1 MKPSFFIAFGL
12 FYCTHSLAQSP
23 SSPSLAQ
30 PPTPQSLAQ
39 LINPLSTLSPVTIRL
54 NAPDDKIANSL
65 FRHFEVIDERPDT
78 TRIGLHYALIRLGKP
93 HNRQLI
99 FSQPASRAL
108 SDYLDKYY
116 SRSDAPYTLLIV
128 LRNLWLSDAKY
139 LREDVAKNHDK
150 VYEKTHAR
158 VRMEIYAARDS
169 LYMPL
174 YRLDTL
180 VITRHLSTYDLTN
193 VYSVWNDNLAA
204 LLNEM
209 ADSAMLVTQRKQGQT
224 RLVSRDDIL
233 QYNQSRFT
241 NPIDSGFL
249 NTGVYKNFE
258 EFKNNAPSIKE
269 FEVRTEKSTRLLY
282 IKEGGTSYYSHNAW
296 GYCDGKNIYIM
307 RDGILNPVWR
317 EGKAWYFN
325 GETDFDIPEY
335 TFSNNGT
342 NMAAASRREVKRT
355 RIFTLDIDN
364 DTIY

>member
-1 MKPSFFIAFGL
+1 MKPSFLIAFGL
-12 FYCTHSLAQSP
+12 FYCALAP
-23 SSPSLAQ
+23 AQ
-30 PPTPQSLAQ
+30 P
-39 LINPLSTLSPVTIRL
+39 INPLSTLSPVTIRL
-54 NAPDDKIANSL
+54 NAPDDRLPTSL

-93 HNRQLI
+93 HNKQLI
-99 FSQPASRAL
+99 FSQSASRAL
-108 SDYLDKYY
+108 SGYLDKYY

-139 LREDVAKNHDK
+139 LREDMVKNPGK

-180 VITRHLSTYDLTN
+180 MISRHLSTYDVTT
-193 VYSVWNDNLAA
+193 VYSVWNDNLAD

-209 ADSAMLVTQRKQGQT
+209 TDSAMLVTQRKQGQT
-224 RLVSRDDIL
+224 RLVSRDEIL
-233 QYNQSRFT
+233 RYNQSRFT

-269 FEVRTEKSTRLLY
+269 FEVRKEKNTRLLY
-282 IKEGGTSYYSHNAW
+282 IKEGGTSYYSHDAW
-296 GYCDGKNIYIM
+296 GYCDGRNVYIM
-307 RDGILNPVWR
+307 KDGILNPVWR

-325 GETDFDIPEY
+325 GKTDFDIPEY
-335 TFSNNGT
+335 TPGNNGT
-342 NMAAASRREVKRT
+342 SMAVTSRKEVKR
-355 RIFTLDIDN
+355 ICIYTLDIDKG
-364 DTIY
+364 TIY